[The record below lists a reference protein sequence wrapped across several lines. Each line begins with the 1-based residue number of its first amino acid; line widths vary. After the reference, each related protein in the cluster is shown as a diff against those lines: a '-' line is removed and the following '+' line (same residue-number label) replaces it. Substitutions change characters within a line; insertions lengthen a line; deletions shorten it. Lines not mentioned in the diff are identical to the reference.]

1 MHAQKLAGVSTL
13 AAVGRPPKFSE
24 DALLDAALVVVARD
38 GKAATTADI
47 AAAVGGGV
55 GSLYYRFAN
64 REVLLLALWVRSIRR
79 FHIDFLAAAR
89 SSRDPGEA
97 LTAAA
102 VAIPRYCREH
112 PGEARALTLF
122 RHEDVMARLGVGDG
136 ELAACPDDLRDAV
149 RGLNDEVMV
158 VMGELTRRLFGS
170 LEPLEL
176 VRIAVQQTAYGLVR
190 LFLGA
195 GSGPMP
201 AWLDDV
207 VAAMVP
213 AALAV
218 ADRPGW
224 SEGHE

>member
-1 MHAQKLAGVSTL
+1 MGT
-13 AAVGRPPKFSE
+13 PPKFSE
-24 DALLDAALVVVARD
+24 EALLDAALMVVARE
-38 GKAATTADI
+38 GKAATAADV

-64 REVLLLALWVRSIRR
+64 RGVLLLALWVRSIRR
-79 FHIDFLAAAR
+79 FQVDFLAAAG

-102 VAIPRYCREH
+102 VAILRYCRGH

-122 RHEDVMARLGVGDG
+122 RHEDVMSRLEAGGD
-136 ELAACPDDLRDAV
+136 ELAACPGDLREAV
-149 RGLNDEVMV
+149 RGLNDEVLA
-158 VMGELTRRLFGS
+158 VMEELTRRRFGS

-176 VRIAVQQTAYGLVR
+176 VRIAVQQTTYGLVR
-190 LFLGA
+190 PFLGA
-195 GSGPMP
+195 GAGPMP

-218 ADRPGW
+218 ADRPGGPRDVGDADE
-224 SEGHE
+224 SG